1 MAEKAGE
8 YMREEGIQFLRPCIP
23 LRIEQL
29 EAGAPGRLR
38 VTAKRTDNNEELVD
52 EYNTVLFAI
61 GRDPCTDTIGLENAG
76 ISHKIVVNVYL
87 TLIIICDLKAL

>member
-8 YMREEGIQFLRPCIP
+8 YMAEEGVKFLRPCIP
-23 LRIEQL
+23 VRVEQL

-38 VTAKRTDNNEELVD
+38 VTAKRTDNNEEFAE
-52 EYNTVLFAI
+52 EYNSVLFAI

-76 ISHKIVVNVYL
+76 ICTHCLLLDRNCVICCL
-87 TLIIICDLKAL
+87 TYDI